1 MQFLRWG
8 LKKSKSRNVGHQQ
21 GLKTVEK
28 IIKQALKERIKFLTL
43 FAFSTENWKRPKNEI
58 NFLLKLLENYL
69 VNKIRCLRIFEDK
82 TGKMNLNLEEV
93 SGSILLVSQFTLYG
107 DCRKGQRPS
116 FSKAALPE
124 KAVEL
129 YQNFVDECIRRKI
142 KIETGIFREMMQIK
156 SINDGPVTLILD
168 SRKLF

>member
-1 MQFLRWG
+1 MRLVVQRVLGASVEIRKELISEIGKG
-8 LKKSKSRNVGHQQ
+8 LLVYLGIGNDDV
-21 GLKTVEK
+21 
-28 IIKQALKERIKFLTL
+28 LTDV
-43 FAFSTENWKRPKNEI
+43 
-58 NFLLKLLENYL
+58 NYL
-69 VNKIRCLRIFEDK
+69 VNKIRCLRIFEDN

-156 SINDGPVTLILD
+156 SINDGPLNAFLSTP
-168 SRKLF
+168 K

>member
-1 MQFLRWG
+1 MRLVVQRVLGASVEIRKELISEIGKG
-8 LKKSKSRNVGHQQ
+8 LLVYLGVGNDD
-21 GLKTVEK
+21 V
-28 IIKQALKERIKFLTL
+28 LTDV
-43 FAFSTENWKRPKNEI
+43 
-58 NFLLKLLENYL
+58 NYL
-69 VNKIRCLRIFEDK
+69 VNKIRCLRIFEDN

>member
-1 MQFLRWG
+1 MRLVVQRVLGASVEIRKELISEIGKG
-8 LKKSKSRNVGHQQ
+8 LLVYLGIGNDDV
-21 GLKTVEK
+21 
-28 IIKQALKERIKFLTL
+28 LTDV
-43 FAFSTENWKRPKNEI
+43 
-58 NFLLKLLENYL
+58 NYL
-69 VNKIRCLRIFEDK
+69 VNKIRCLRIFEDN

-116 FSKAALPE
+116 FSKAAVPE
-124 KAVEL
+124 KAAEL
-129 YQNFVDECIRRKI
+129 YQNFVDGCIQRKI
-142 KIETGIFREMMQIK
+142 KIETDIFREMMQIK

>member
-1 MQFLRWG
+1 MRLVVQRVLGASVEIRKELISEIGKG
-8 LKKSKSRNVGHQQ
+8 LLVYLGIGNDDV
-21 GLKTVEK
+21 
-28 IIKQALKERIKFLTL
+28 LTDV
-43 FAFSTENWKRPKNEI
+43 
-58 NFLLKLLENYL
+58 NYL
-69 VNKIRCLRIFEDK
+69 VNKIRCLRIFEDN

>member
-1 MQFLRWG
+1 MRLVVQRVLGASVEIRKELISEIGKG
-8 LKKSKSRNVGHQQ
+8 LLVYLGIGNDDV
-21 GLKTVEK
+21 
-28 IIKQALKERIKFLTL
+28 LTDV
-43 FAFSTENWKRPKNEI
+43 
-58 NFLLKLLENYL
+58 NYL
-69 VNKIRCLRIFEDK
+69 VNKIRCLRIFEDN

-93 SGSILLVSQFTLYG
+93 GGSILLVSQFTLYG

-142 KIETGIFREMMQIK
+142 KIETGIFREMMKIK
-156 SINDGPVTLILD
+156 SINDGPVTFILD
-168 SRKLF
+168 SHKSL

>member
-1 MQFLRWG
+1 MRLVVQRVLGASVEIRKELISEIGKG
-8 LKKSKSRNVGHQQ
+8 LLVYLGIGNDDV
-21 GLKTVEK
+21 
-28 IIKQALKERIKFLTL
+28 LTDV
-43 FAFSTENWKRPKNEI
+43 
-58 NFLLKLLENYL
+58 NYL
-69 VNKIRCLRIFEDK
+69 VNKIRCLRIFEDN

-142 KIETGIFREMMQIK
+142 KIETGIFREMMKIK
-156 SINDGPVTLILD
+156 SINDGPVTFILD
-168 SRKLF
+168 SHKLF